1 MEKQVW
7 HNGVWN
13 KLSGSL
19 AEFKTAYKNLTGW
32 EYTKS
37 DALEGTFGG
46 YYESKA
52 LYGGSGAK
60 GEEGPPTGSRWN
72 D

>member
-1 MEKQVW
+1 METEVW
-7 HNGVWN
+7 FNGGWN

-19 AEFKTAYKNLTGW
+19 AEFKTAYKNLTGDV
-32 EYTKS
+32 YTKNDS
-37 DALEGTFGG
+37 LEGTFGG
-46 YYESKA
+46 FYESKA

-60 GEEGPPTGSRWN
+60 GEEGYPTGSRWN